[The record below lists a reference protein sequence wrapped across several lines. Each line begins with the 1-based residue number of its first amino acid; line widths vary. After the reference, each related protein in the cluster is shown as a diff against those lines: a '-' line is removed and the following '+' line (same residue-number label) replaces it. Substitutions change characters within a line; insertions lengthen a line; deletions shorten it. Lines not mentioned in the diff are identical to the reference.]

1 MGRTSLSIACLVKV
15 PICGPN
21 MKVVDDCRRP
31 FGVDCAM
38 TGREEVKNGG
48 ISKMEIEKVR
58 ISNVTASYKALFFPT
73 VINGHT
79 SIYLR
84 FVTTS

>member
-1 MGRTSLSIACLVKV
+1 M
-15 PICGPN
+15 
-21 MKVVDDCRRP
+21 
-31 FGVDCAM
+31 
-38 TGREEVKNGG
+38 
-48 ISKMEIEKVR
+48 R